1 MAIVVLPPALRAAVE
16 GSERVQVKAKNIRE
30 LMSALKERFP
40 LLEEALDA
48 GPAVS
53 IDGEIIADPFLEKL
67 EPDSEVHFLPQIGG
81 G

>member
-1 MAIVVLPPALRAAVE
+1 MATVVLPVALRSVVD
-16 GSERVQVKAKNIRE
+16 GKERTRIEAKNIRE
-30 LMSALKERFP
+30 LMSALRQRFP
-40 LLEEALDA
+40 LLREFLDA

-67 EPDSEVHFLPQIGG
+67 ESDSEVHFLPQIGG